1 MSKVKGGHE
10 VVTLICSLM
19 KTITSQTG
27 TQTKRRSVMPSWSSS
42 HRLHPL
48 LLQPLL
54 NIPSVVIACRTIIK
68 FPSSYHFPPTP
79 FKGAFK
85 QTMLQLL
92 PLFCYLLRSSIKSV
106 FHYCFTWAKYLS
118 HPGCFLLST
127 GNRPNAG
134 EGMWPRAQGCSWA
147 LKMVVEAPSKA
158 VRQKKKNSEC
168 RQWGRDGTSQAHRS
182 HEKKVESQRKA
193 QGQLNPLSQGRQSD

>member
-27 TQTKRRSVMPSWSSS
+27 IQTKQRSVMPSWSSS

-92 PLFCYLLRSSIKSV
+92 PLFCYLFRSSIKAV

-134 EGMWPRAQGCSWA
+134 EGMWPRALGCSWA

-158 VRQKKKNSEC
+158 VRQKKNSEC
-168 RQWGRDGTSQAHRS
+168 RQWGRDGTSQARRS